1 MKYQCFLYDQ
11 NNFFSEGVK
20 AVILEQFG
28 KSADISYISSGN
40 FTELIDGLNQK
51 KTKNNE
57 RWILCD
63 LESFPYDRFSALSIV
78 KECYQKHDQKLVM
91 LLSENNI
98 PLFFA
103 LYSLLPEANW
113 LLKNES
119 LYHFVSFFRDL
130 REVASG
136 TRCFSHSLVNYTR
149 MKWLSDNAEYSI
161 SSNEWWLM
169 EEIFKGKS
177 LSQISVEVD
186 IDIRKLSYH
195 KRRLMRKLNVRN
207 NIDLFNAFRCIVA
220 RPQLVEQV

>member
-11 NNFFSEGVK
+11 NMFFSEGIK

-28 KSADISYISSGN
+28 KSGDISYASSDH
-40 FTELIDGLNQK
+40 FSELIDELNV
-51 KTKNNE
+51 KNNGSDE
-57 RWILCD
+57 RWVLCD
-63 LESFPYDRFSALSIV
+63 LESFPHDRFSALSIV
-78 KECYQKHDQKLVM
+78 KECYQKQDQKLVM

-130 REVASG
+130 REVEPKS
-136 TRCFSHSLVNYTR
+136 RCFSHSLVNYTR
-149 MKWLSDNAEYSI
+149 MKWLSDNAECSI

-177 LSQISVEVD
+177 LSQISNEVD
-186 IDIRKLSYH
+186 VDIRKLSYH

-220 RPQLVEQV
+220 TPQLAG